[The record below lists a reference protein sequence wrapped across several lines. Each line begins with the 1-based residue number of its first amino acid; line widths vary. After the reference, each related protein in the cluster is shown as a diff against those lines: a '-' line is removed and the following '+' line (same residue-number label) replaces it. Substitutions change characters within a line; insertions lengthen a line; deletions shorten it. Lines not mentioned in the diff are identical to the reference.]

1 MPEGPII
8 IILKEE
14 LQQFKH
20 KEVIAANGYT
30 PNLDPDILI
39 GQKLIDIKSW
49 GKHLLLCFPK
59 FTIRVHLMLFGSW
72 RINSRGKKNASLG
85 LEFPNG
91 EVNFYISSIVL
102 IETPLDEVYDWQAD
116 VMSDEWDTEKTI
128 EKLKQKPK
136 AFIGDVLLD
145 QKIFSGVGNIIR
157 NEAMFRARIHPQS
170 MVGAIPDKKLHQ
182 LINETVKYSFD
193 FLKWKKERVL
203 RGILKPMSR
212 KCARVT
218 IYPFRKLTWAKQK
231 DILTIVTFVRCC
243 MMGMINI

>member
-30 PNLDPDILI
+30 PNLDPNMLI
-39 GQKLIDIKSW
+39 GQKLTDIKSW

-59 FTIRVHLMLFGSW
+59 FTVRVHLMLFGSW
-72 RINSRGKKNASLG
+72 RINSRGKHNASLG

-91 EVNFYISSIVL
+91 EVNFYISSIKL
-102 IETPLDEVYDWQAD
+102 ITQPLDKVYDWRAD
-116 VMSDEWDTEKTI
+116 VMGDKWDTQHAI
-128 EKLKQKPK
+128 EKLLAKPQ

-170 MVGAIPDKKLHQ
+170 IVGNIPVKKLRE
-182 LINETVKYSFD
+182 LINETVKFSFD
-193 FLKWKKERVL
+193 FLKWKKE
-203 RGILKPMSR
+203 G
-212 KCARVT
+212 
-218 IYPFRKLTWAKQK
+218 KLTRHFEAYEQETCPRDHIPFHKADLGK
-231 DILTIVTFVRCC
+231 TKRHTYYCNVCEILYEDKK
-243 MMGMINI
+243 